1 MADAARADPPR
12 PAHRSVR
19 VPGGRRG
26 GRLGLRAE
34 PFTLFTYD
42 YSCIPGIMEQR
53 AGVYA
58 VLFFRS
64 LQLEGVFPDHDTVR
78 VLVLRHTDAQWQDD
92 LRDLPEACRHED
104 PPLQSPADVVE
115 RLAEIPTR
123 FYVASACDRQLLV
136 LAVAKVVAQNQQEI
150 LELLASPPERS
161 AARCRSWLP
170 TGVLDGPWCS
180 RTG

>member
-1 MADAARADPPR
+1 
-12 PAHRSVR
+12 VR